1 MKLYLVQHGE
11 AVSKE
16 VNPQRPL
23 SERGRGDVER
33 IAAFLGKAGI
43 RVATIWHSGKER
55 AQETAELL
63 ATSVGTFAG
72 SRPVPQGVERVSGID
87 PLDPPEEFA
96 RLVSDSAGDLMVVGH
111 LPFMAKL
118 VSRLIVGDEAAST
131 VAFQPGTVVC
141 LEHAD
146 EDDWAIA
153 WMLRPGLVVGHT

>member
-16 VNPQRPL
+16 VNPKRPL

-33 IAAFLGKAGI
+33 IAAFLGKAEI
-43 RVATIWHSGKER
+43 SVAAIWHSGKER

-63 ATSVGTFAG
+63 AISVGTLPG
-72 SRPVPQGVERVSGID
+72 STALPHGVESVSGID

-96 RLVSDSAGDLMVVGH
+96 RLVSDSADDLMVVGH

-153 WMLRPGLVVGHT
+153 WMLRPELLVGHT